1 MIKIFNMSLDE
12 AKVFYETIT
21 GADTQ
26 AVEDAFAAGSV
37 QGAGNTGGGGINGS
51 QFNK

>member
-1 MIKIFNMSLDE
+1 MSLDE

-26 AVEDAFAAGSV
+26 AVEDAFGADGSGAGS
-37 QGAGNTGGGGINGS
+37 TGGGGINGS
-51 QFNK
+51 EFNDPI